1 MPRTNTRTEPIVSN
15 SSEGGAG
22 CLHVFDMDGT
32 LLRST
37 ATIELARHLG
47 HLEGG
52 QEIEERWFQGTIS
65 DTEFWLRLLEM
76 CKGASAADID
86 EAFHNAPWM
95 AGIEETFADIRSRGE
110 AVIVISQSPAFFVRG
125 LERWGA
131 HETYGSAVELGL
143 PLSESATLLAE
154 AKVAITESALAVRN
168 LSVQQCVAYG
178 DSSSDLGL
186 FATLPHTVA
195 VNPTPELD
203 ALAATRYV
211 GTDIWEAY
219 SLGRQLIAESN
230 RE

>member
-1 MPRTNTRTEPIVSN
+1 
-15 SSEGGAG
+15 
-22 CLHVFDMDGT
+22 MDGT

-52 QEIEERWFQGTIS
+52 QEIEERWLEGTIT
-65 DTEFWLRLLEM
+65 DTEFWLRLLDM
-76 CKGASAADID
+76 CEGASAADID
-86 EAFHNAPWM
+86 EAL
-95 AGIEETFADIRSRGE
+95 
-110 AVIVISQSPAFFVRG
+110 PAFFVRG

-154 AKVAITESALAVRN
+154 TKVAITESALAIRN
-168 LSVQQCVAYG
+168 LSARQCVAYG

-195 VNPTPELD
+195 VNPTPQLD

-211 GTDIWEAY
+211 GTDIREAY
-219 SLGRQLIAESN
+219 SLGRQLIDKPN
-230 RE
+230 RDYLT